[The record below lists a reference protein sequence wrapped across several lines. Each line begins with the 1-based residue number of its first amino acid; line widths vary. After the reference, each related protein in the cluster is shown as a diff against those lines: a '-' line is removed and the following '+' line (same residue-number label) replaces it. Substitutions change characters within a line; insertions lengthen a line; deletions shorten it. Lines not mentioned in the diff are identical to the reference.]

1 MVDLASLILRLG
13 LGLMFF
19 AHGLQMAL
27 GKLGGPGVQGFAK
40 MLNGLGFS
48 PSLFWSYL
56 ASYSVLIGGLC
67 LILGIFSRLAAIPLI
82 IFILVAAVKVHLS
95 KGFFLG
101 SGGYEYNFIILCALL
116 AVLVLGTG
124 KFGIT
129 KKF

>member
-1 MVDLASLILRLG
+1 
-13 LGLMFF
+13 
-19 AHGLQMAL
+19 MAL

-67 LILGIFSRLAAIPLI
+67 LILGILSRLAAIPLI